1 MANISTSR
9 IRQMVQ
15 LSILTAIILVLSF
28 TPLGYLRVG
37 ALSITFIPV
46 PVVIGAILL
55 GPGAGAFLGTVF
67 GLTSFAQCFGMDPF
81 GTALMSINVGATFV
95 MCVVSRALMGLLAGL
110 LYRLCVR
117 LLEGRSESAKKKLQP
132 VTFAVS
138 SASAPL
144 LNTIFFMS
152 LLYLFFRD
160 APVVVGA
167 FGSVPF
173 FAFVFSAGALNAVC
187 ELLASLVIGTAVCM
201 ALYRA
206 KIFKA

>member
-1 MANISTSR
+1 MANTSTTR

-37 ALSITFIPV
+37 TLSITFIPV

-81 GTALMSINVGATFV
+81 GTALMSINVFATLI
-95 MCVVSRALMGLLAGL
+95 MCVGSRALMGLLSGL
-110 LYRLCVR
+110 IYRLCAK
-117 LLEGRSESAKKKLQP
+117 LADGKSETAKKNLEP
-132 VTFAVS
+132 VMFAVS

-144 LNTIFFMS
+144 LNTVFFMS

-160 APVVVGA
+160 APIVVGA
-167 FGSVPF
+167 FGSTPF
-173 FAFVFSAGALNAVC
+173 FAFVFSAGALNAIC

-201 ALYRA
+201 ALRRA